1 LRGQEIRSGGL
12 RSASTDDRMVP
23 MSSTSADQ
31 LPLAIGKWTLDPNH
45 SGVHFKVRHLG
56 LTNVRGRFNKFDAWL
71 EVGENLEGTV
81 LGATIDINTVDTNQ
95 SDRDAHLLS
104 TDFFSA
110 ETYPQMTFHSTG
122 IKPTGDDEY
131 ELAGDLTINGVTK
144 PTTLAVEFTG
154 SMVHPGD
161 GKEHAGFIATGQIV
175 RDDFGIDFNMP
186 LGVDKFALGKKI
198 DIEIDVQ
205 FLPPEG

>member
-1 LRGQEIRSGGL
+1 M
-12 RSASTDDRMVP
+12 SATTGAP
-23 MSSTSADQ
+23 
-31 LPLAIGKWTLDPNH
+31 LPLTAGKYTLDPNH

-81 LGATIDINTVDTNQ
+81 LGATIDISTVDTNQ
-95 SDRDAHLLS
+95 ADRDAHLLS

-110 ETYPQMTFHSTG
+110 ETHPHMTFHSTA
-122 IKPTGDDEY
+122 IKQVDDENY

-144 PTTLAVEFTG
+144 PVTLNVEFTG

-161 GKEHAGFIATGQIV
+161 GKEHAGFVATGQIL

-205 FLPPEG
+205 FLPPES